1 MPVDERN
8 TMTRTI
14 TGIILAMALLAA
26 ACGSGTAVA
35 GVASLEADATF
46 EVIDVVADAAVDAEE
61 AMLEYT
67 ECLRDE
73 GMDVED
79 PEFDEDGSF
88 RFGPVA
94 ADGGELDRDVF
105 QEARVVCDIHLEGVA
120 VGFDQEDRSEM
131 EDTLVAYA
139 ACMRDNGYDM
149 ADPDLS
155 RARGEP
161 GEGVPGENE
170 SGGGG
175 PFGDIDRED
184 PAFQAADAVCR
195 DITADGPLAGGFSGG
210 GGGG

>member
-1 MPVDERN
+1 
-8 TMTRTI
+8 MTRTI

-26 ACGSGTAVA
+26 ACGSDTTVA

-46 EVIDVVADAAVDAEE
+46 EVIEVAPDSEVDAEE
-61 AMLEYT
+61 AMLAYT

-88 RFGPVA
+88 RFRPVA
-94 ADGGELDRDVF
+94 ADGGELDREVF
-105 QEARVVCDIHLEGVA
+105 QEARVVCDVHLEGVA
-120 VGFDQEDRSEM
+120 VGFDQEDRSEI

-155 RARGEP
+155 RER
-161 GEGVPGENE
+161 GVPGEGE
-170 SGGGG
+170 SGGGK

-184 PAFQAADAVCR
+184 PAFQAADEVCR
-195 DITADGPLAGGFSGG
+195 DITADGPLAGGSTRGG
-210 GGGG
+210 GG